1 MATLKQINANRRN
14 AKKSTGPKTPEG
26 KERVR
31 FNALVHGSRAESVV
45 TCNEDPAQLQQ
56 RIDDLM
62 SCWKPQDEME
72 KSFVEQ
78 IAVNQWKLARL
89 DRAEALLYES
99 GLDPVVLA
107 LSLHRIGL
115 TQARMLRSISSTVA
129 DLERYRKARLPV
141 PTKESAK
148 ESGNAKDNDKQKEK
162 DKKDPRNAIWRAGL
176 IWGSGADAHY
186 EALPE
191 VRGLDGLWRQIP
203 RELLGDTST
212 GFIPLHGPQ
221 P

>member
-72 KSFVEQ
+72 RSFVEQ

-89 DRAEALLYES
+89 DRAESMLYES
-99 GLDPVVLA
+99 GMDRAA
-107 LSLHRIGL
+107 LTQSVHRICL
-115 TQARMLRSISSTVA
+115 TRARMQNCVSSTVA
-129 DLERYRKARLPV
+129 DLERYRAARLAAA
-141 PTKESAK
+141 AK
-148 ESGNAKDNDKQKEK
+148 ENAKERDKEK

-191 VRGLDGLWRQIP
+191 VRGLDGVWREIP
-203 RELLGDTST
+203 REFLGDFSK
-212 GFIPLHGPQ
+212 GFLPIHPPKKNGHA
-221 P
+221 